1 MFTLILVEMC
11 SISERKVE
19 QAFLTHKGP
28 RDEKLV
34 TFACNDYSTDRFLCI
49 NC

>member
-34 TFACNDYSTDRFLCI
+34 TFACNPLVNEKSNKPF
-49 NC
+49 